1 MSFEG
6 RENRVLKDAL
16 LEEKQLSGILR
27 WAVEGCREYLEH
39 GLEYPDEV
47 LEATAAYK
55 SESDKVEQFLAECC
69 VRGDGFSARARPLYL
84 EFCKW
89 AEGTSGMSETAFGC
103 RMVEK
108 GFAKQHTDRGNIYLG
123 LAPLSLE
130 NWRPPEATSEGFWIL
145 KGSEGFPGILRA
157 CKK

>member
-1 MSFEG
+1 VSFEG
-6 RENRVLKDAL
+6 RENRGLKGVL

-27 WAVEGCREYLEH
+27 WAVEGCREYLDH
-39 GLEYPDEV
+39 GLEYPEKV

-55 SESDKVEQFLAECC
+55 SESDKVEQFLAECF
-69 VRGDGFSARARPLYL
+69 VRGDGFSARARPLYP

-89 AEGTSGMSETAFGC
+89 AEGTGAMSETAFGR

-123 LAPLSLE
+123 LAPLSLK
-130 NWRPPEATSEGFWIL
+130 NRLPPEANS
-145 KGSEGFPGILRA
+145 
-157 CKK
+157 